1 MVQALRR
8 KMFKLGGE
16 VSKSHGVGITSG
28 LSYNKGGRVGFE
40 PGGSVPGVI
49 MEKLKRK
56 PKTAPFAYLAEQ
68 LARLGPLASK
78 FNPFRADGPIRSPV
92 KYMMGNPS
100 AAPRGL
106 QYLDASVGRG
116 LRGLESLAYY
126 GTGFGAA
133 PLYSTFVGRMTPEER
148 ENATDLQKAADTY
161 LGLSEAATDFIA
173 PIITTGAI
181 ATDTLLEAAKDEPS
195 YLDALTLPD
204 IYRKYIG
211 DGLPEEP
218 APGPLV
224 SGTAGEVMYTSP
236 QDIADKIAEL
246 NRQRLEEDIEMYRSV
261 IPEKEVNPLQM
272 LGTPLIE
279 GGAALL
285 SGEGYGAAARA
296 FNEPLE
302 AAKLSDEEREA
313 AIASGAAEFALGNYA
328 TERALEDAT
337 IAELIKTGD
346 LATAEQVQK
355 YTLANKLAGGFVQTL
370 PESPKEPGILDVDN
384 LSPATVYQNPKSLKR
399 DEETPIGGLFVA
411 VNKSGTEMKGFD
423 SIEEATAYAQ
433 SG

>member
-28 LSYNKGGRVGFE
+28 LSYNKGGRVGLANGGMSYLEALEEALEKGAFGKKGKVAGKGIEFGRKIGRYLDPRRLFE
-40 PGGSVPGVI
+40 RTGPLRSPIKYTMGDPSKVSKYFVPRNAARIFRGA
-49 MEKLKRK
+49 E
-56 PKTAPFAYLAEQ
+56 TAGLYGTPFA
-68 LARLGPLASK
+68 
-78 FNPFRADGPIRSPV
+78 V
-92 KYMMGNPS
+92 
-100 AAPRGL
+100 
-106 QYLDASVGRG
+106 
-116 LRGLESLAYY
+116 
-126 GTGFGAA
+126 
-133 PLYSTFVGRMTPEER
+133 YSTLAGRMTPEER
-148 ENATDLQKAADTY
+148 AEATDFRKALDTGLGVAEVGTDFAFPIATVGGIAADTLY
-161 LGLSEAATDFIA
+161 ESMQEDPNYF
-173 PIITTGAI
+173 
-181 ATDTLLEAAKDEPS
+181 E
-195 YLDALTLPD
+195 ALTLPD
-204 IYRKYIG
+204 MARKMMG
-211 DGLPEEP
+211 TLPEES

-296 FNEPLE
+296 FNDPLE
-302 AAKLSDEEREA
+302 AARLSDEEREA

-328 TERALEDAT
+328 TERGLEDAT

-411 VNKSGTEMKGFD
+411 VNKNGTEMKGFD